1 MRSLRFSSLLFLAG
15 RVELFIASKSILPT
29 ILIWF
34 STSTL
39 RSVNTSFE
47 GVVDTSTGSGFT
59 TSGCFTSTGLGVG
72 ATTTFSFTGSGTT
85 TTGAG
90 FGSTGAGL
98 GATTSSTLGSSAF
111 ALGLPMLSK
120 SILATGLKCGR
131 SISILT
137 SSTFS
142 TTGASSTTF
151 SFSWRK

>member
-39 RSVNTSFE
+39 RNVNTSLE
-47 GVVDTSTGSGFT
+47 GVVGTSTGSGFT
-59 TSGCFTSTGLGVG
+59 TSGCFTSTGLGVI
-72 ATTTFSFTGSGTT
+72 TTFSFTGSGTT

-98 GATTSSTLGSSAF
+98 AATTSSTLGSSAF
-111 ALGLPMLSK
+111 ALGLPILSK